1 MIPSDHEG
9 LHAGSGHCPAP
20 TRVFFSSKLRR
31 TPMHPGSFLD
41 SRFLRP
47 LRLTQEQLAT
57 ALGVSRRRINELIVG
72 KRAIT
77 PDTALRLGLYFQ
89 TGPEFWLKL
98 QLDWDTHV
106 AWQGWRS
113 HQALQTKLPV
123 LPRQR

>member
-1 MIPSDHEG
+1 
-9 LHAGSGHCPAP
+9 
-20 TRVFFSSKLRR
+20 
-31 TPMHPGSFLD
+31 
-41 SRFLRP
+41 
-47 LRLTQEQLAT
+47 
-57 ALGVSRRRINELIVG
+57 VG